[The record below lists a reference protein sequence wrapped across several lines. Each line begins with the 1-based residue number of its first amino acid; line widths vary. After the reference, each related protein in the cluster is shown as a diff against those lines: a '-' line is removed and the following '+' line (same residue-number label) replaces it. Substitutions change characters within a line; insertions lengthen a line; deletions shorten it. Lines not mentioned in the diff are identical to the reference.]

1 MHQLPQHKKIILFDG
16 VCNLCNFFV
25 QFVIQ
30 HDKADKFRFVSLQ
43 SELGEQ
49 IASTSPLSSER
60 LDSVLLLDVATFSF
74 NNKSQAVFDIC
85 IELNY
90 FKWIA
95 KLFSIFPIIL
105 TDLVYDLIAKYR
117 YRLFGKQNQ
126 CWAPTRELQSKF
138 L

>member
-1 MHQLPQHKKIILFDG
+1 MNNLPQHKKIILFDG

-49 IASTSPLSSER
+49 IASTFPLSSQR
-60 LDSVLLLDVATFSF
+60 LDSVLLLDVATSSYK
-74 NNKSQAVFDIC
+74 NKSQAVFEVL

-90 FKWIA
+90 FKWLA
-95 KLFSIFPIIL
+95 KLFSMFPRFV
-105 TDLVYDLIAKYR
+105 TDLIYDVIAKYR

-126 CWAPTRELQSKF
+126 CWVPTKELQSKF

>member
-49 IASTSPLSSER
+49 IASTSPLSSKR
-60 LDSVLLLDVATFSF
+60 LDSVLLLDVATSSF
-74 NNKSQAVFDIC
+74 KNKSQAVFDIC

-90 FKWIA
+90 AKWFA
-95 KLFSIFPIIL
+95 KLFSMFPTFV
-105 TDLVYDLIAKYR
+105 TDLIYDLIAKYR

-126 CWAPTRELQSKF
+126 CWVPTRELQSKF

>member
-1 MHQLPQHKKIILFDG
+1 MNNLPQNKKIILFDG

-49 IASTSPLSSER
+49 IASTSPLSSKR
-60 LDSVLLLDVATFSF
+60 LDSVLLLDVATSSYK
-74 NNKSQAVFDIC
+74 NKSQAVFEVL

-90 FKWIA
+90 FKWLA
-95 KLFSIFPIIL
+95 KLFSMFPRFV
-105 TDLVYDLIAKYR
+105 TDLIYDVIAKYR

-126 CWAPTRELQSKF
+126 CWVPTKELQSKF

>member
-1 MHQLPQHKKIILFDG
+1 MNNLPQHKKIILFDG

-49 IASTSPLSSER
+49 IASTSPLSSQR
-60 LDSVLLLDVATFSF
+60 LDSVLLLDVATSSYK
-74 NNKSQAVFDIC
+74 NKSQAVFEVL

-90 FKWIA
+90 FKWLA
-95 KLFSIFPIIL
+95 KLFSMFPRFV
-105 TDLVYDLIAKYR
+105 TDFIYDVIAKYR

-126 CWAPTRELQSKF
+126 CWVPTKELQSKF

>member
-1 MHQLPQHKKIILFDG
+1 
-16 VCNLCNFFV
+16 V

-49 IASTSPLSSER
+49 ITTTSPLSSQR
-60 LDSVLLLDVATFSF
+60 LDSVLLLDVATSSYK
-74 NNKSQAVFDIC
+74 NKSQAVFEVL

-90 FKWIA
+90 FKWLA
-95 KLFSIFPIIL
+95 KLFSMFPRFV
-105 TDLVYDLIAKYR
+105 TDLIYDVIAKYR

-126 CWAPTRELQSKF
+126 CWVPTKELQSKF

>member
-1 MHQLPQHKKIILFDG
+1 MNNLPQHKKIILFDG

-49 IASTSPLSSER
+49 IASTSPLSSKR
-60 LDSVLLLDVATFSF
+60 LDSVLLLDVATSSYK
-74 NNKSQAVFDIC
+74 NKSQAVFEVL

-90 FKWIA
+90 FKWLA
-95 KLFSIFPIIL
+95 KLFSMFPRFV
-105 TDLVYDLIAKYR
+105 TDLIYDVIS
-117 YRLFGKQNQ
+117 NQ
-126 CWAPTRELQSKF
+126 CWVPTKELQSKF

>member
-1 MHQLPQHKKIILFDG
+1 MNNLPQHKKIILFDG

-49 IASTSPLSSER
+49 IASTSPLSSKR
-60 LDSVLLLDVATFSF
+60 LDSVLLLDVATSSYK
-74 NNKSQAVFDIC
+74 NKSQAVFEVL

-90 FKWIA
+90 FKWLA
-95 KLFSIFPIIL
+95 KLFSMFPRFV
-105 TDLVYDLIAKYR
+105 TDLIYDVIAKYR

-126 CWAPTRELQSKF
+126 CWVPTKELQSKF